1 MNGSQLELRASTP
14 RRIIACGVLG
24 VIAGMFWWSAAQDTD
39 MAGAARALM
48 AGIGAL
54 WLWGA
59 FELWRGTARWLVLS
73 EAGLADST
81 GVEIAPLEQI
91 LAVERG
97 MISMKPSHGMVLRL
111 AASRRATVGA
121 GAVVA
126 AGDAG
131 RGRRG

>member
-111 AASRRATVGA
+111 AASGA
-121 GAVVA
+121 PRWVPGLWWRL
-126 AGDAG
+126 GTRG